1 MEEAVSVLSQG
12 GCAVYPTSTQP
23 ALGCIPES
31 SALDLLYSLKGRR
44 RDQPVSLGVS
54 SVEQARE
61 IAYVPQGVEDLLDF
75 FPKGSITVVLDSK
88 SSLDSRLGGD
98 RVALRVVSHE
108 MAVSLIERVGPLTAT
123 SANLS
128 GSAPYLDTSKAARSL
143 STSNIS
149 VPYVSGIC
157 GGGIPS
163 TLISWQSST
172 GTPDATGMKV
182 LREGLVKEREVFD
195 WSKNRI

>member
-1 MEEAVSVLSQG
+1 MEEAISVLSQG

-31 SALDLLYSLKGRR
+31 SALDLLYSLKGRG

-54 SVEQARE
+54 CVEQALE
-61 IAYVPQGVEDLLDF
+61 IAYVRKGVEDLLDF

-108 MAVSLIERVGPLTAT
+108 VAVSLIERVGPLTAT

-128 GSAPYLDTSKAARSL
+128 GSAPYLDTSKAARSV

-157 GGGIPS
+157 GSGIPS

-172 GTPDATGMKV
+172 GTPDATGTKV
-182 LREGLVKEREVFD
+182 LREGLVKEEEVFD
-195 WSKNRI
+195 WLKSQI

>member
-1 MEEAVSVLSQG
+1 
-12 GCAVYPTSTQP
+12 
-23 ALGCIPES
+23 
-31 SALDLLYSLKGRR
+31 
-44 RDQPVSLGVS
+44 
-54 SVEQARE
+54 
-61 IAYVPQGVEDLLDF
+61 
-75 FPKGSITVVLDSK
+75 
-88 SSLDSRLGGD
+88 
-98 RVALRVVSHE
+98 VALRVVSHE
-108 MAVSLIERVGPLTAT
+108 VAVSLIERVGPLTAT

-172 GTPDATGMKV
+172 GTPDAIGMKV